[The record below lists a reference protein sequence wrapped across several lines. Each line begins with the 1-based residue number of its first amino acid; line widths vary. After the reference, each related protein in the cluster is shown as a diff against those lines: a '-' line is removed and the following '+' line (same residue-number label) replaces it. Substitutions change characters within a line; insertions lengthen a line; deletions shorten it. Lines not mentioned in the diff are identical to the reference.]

1 MNQIREL
8 RTYISAIATAPIL
21 IMLFNDTV
29 LRTFLS
35 YLRSPYSLFTI
46 AMMVLYI
53 LLFVKGYF
61 NKIRNPNTQVLLKTA
76 IVNLPAVPALMNV
89 IIARNAANFVPVVFI
104 YIFFGVIACVYQ
116 IVAGGRVGAV
126 QRISFF
132 VVGYLLSLIIYT
144 GSLVG
149 QIQGIDFSLTQ
160 AFDNMAGIPS
170 IFGYLPKRTPLPLAD
185 IIRAAMMFA
194 IPAITFSAIAAQ
206 VRQTEVRVS
215 PTSEPKFV
223 NSLRPAVALLTV
235 FSILVIF
242 PVLFAARTLAEW
254 TPSLTTVLPPLVV
267 AALLWTIIIVT
278 EGPS

>member
-29 LRTFLS
+29 LRTFSS

-144 GSLVG
+144 GSLAG
-149 QIQGIDFSLTQ
+149 QKAGIDFSLTQ
-160 AFDNMAGIPS
+160 AFDNMAGIAS
-170 IFGYLPKRTPLPLAD
+170 VFGYLPKRTPLPLAD